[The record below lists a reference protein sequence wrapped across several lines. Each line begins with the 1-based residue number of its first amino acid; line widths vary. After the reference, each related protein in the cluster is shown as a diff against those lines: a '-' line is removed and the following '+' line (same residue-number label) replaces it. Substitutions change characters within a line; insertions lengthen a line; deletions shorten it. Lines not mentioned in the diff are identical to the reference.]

1 LFAETGLH
9 DWLAGLNHQAR
20 SVLAVDSA
28 TARPSAPLVRRP
40 PSRVKPSDAAVK
52 VGLLPLPVQ
61 RAADFTVRGGAM
73 ELVGRHR
80 ECAVLDRLIEAV
92 RAGESRALVVSGEA
106 GVGKTALLDYLAGR
120 ASGCRLARIAG
131 VQSEMELPFA
141 ALQQLCAPTVDQLH
155 SLPAPQ
161 RDALQVALGMSSGP
175 APDRFLVGLGVLNL
189 LSEIAEQ
196 QPLVCLIDDEQ
207 WLDRA
212 SAQVLGFAARRLDAE
227 SVGLVFAARVP
238 SSDLAGLPD
247 LVVERLGDTDARA
260 LLDAALTAPL
270 DTRVRE
276 QILAETRGNPLALL
290 ELPRGLTAQELA
302 GGFGLPSA
310 MRLSGGM
317 QENFRRRVEILSE
330 PTRRLLLIAAA
341 EPLGDPALV
350 WGAAARLGILAD
362 ATRPAIEAG
371 LVEFGTRVRFRHPL
385 VRSAVYGSASPEQRQ
400 EIHAALAEATDPLHD
415 PDRRAWH
422 RASAASGPDE
432 EVAAELEQ
440 SAGRAQARGGMAA
453 AAAFL
458 ERATTLTLDPTRR
471 TERALAAASAKIRAG
486 AFGEARD
493 LLAIAGVG
501 PLSDFQQARIELIG
515 AELAFL
521 TDRNNE
527 APLMLLKAARRLE
540 PIDPEVSRRT
550 YLQALTA
557 GYFAGRL
564 ALGEGLLEIAR
575 AAAAGPPPAHPAHTR
590 DLLLDGLVAQKIK
603 GYAAG
608 LPILRKAL
616 QTFGTDMPVDEA
628 LPLHSVAGI
637 VARHLWDDH
646 SWQVLSDRH
655 VELARSVGALSELP
669 VALNARAFMLLITGE
684 LATAASLIQQRQA
697 LAATGINRF
706 PYSAL
711 ALAAFTGRQAEAAT
725 LIDAINQHVSVR
737 GEGVGI
743 TIIEWA
749 TAVLNNGV
757 GNYKAA
763 MEAAQRSTEYLEEM
777 ITPPWPAVE
786 LIEAAVRSERGDV
799 AADALRR
806 LAEITTASGTDWALG
821 IEARSRAL
829 LSDGDTA
836 ERWYR
841 ASIERLGRTRI
852 RTDLARAHLLYGEWL
867 RRERR
872 RIDARAQLR
881 IAHDMLETM
890 GMEAFAERASREL
903 QATGETARKRTATPG
918 GPQLTAQETQI
929 ARMAREGLSNTEIAA
944 RLFIST
950 HTVHYHL
957 RKIFTKYGISSRSQ
971 LDRFLPEGPAADAI

>member
-1 LFAETGLH
+1 
-9 DWLAGLNHQAR
+9 
-20 SVLAVDSA
+20 
-28 TARPSAPLVRRP
+28 
-40 PSRVKPSDAAVK
+40 
-52 VGLLPLPVQ
+52 LLPLPVQ
-61 RAADFTVRGGAM
+61 QAADFTVRGGAM
-73 ELVGRHR
+73 ELVDRHR
-80 ECAVLDRLIEAV
+80 ERAVLDGLLDAV

-106 GVGKTALLDYLAGR
+106 GVGKTALLDYLAGH

-141 ALQQLCAPTVDQLH
+141 ALHQLCAPMLEKLPG
-155 SLPAPQ
+155 LPAPQ
-161 RDALQVALGMSSGP
+161 RAALEVVLGTSSGP

-189 LSEIAEQ
+189 LSGIAEQ

-238 SSDLAGLPD
+238 CSDLAGLAN
-247 LVVERLGDTDARA
+247 LVVEPLRDTDARA
-260 LLDAALTAPL
+260 LLDVALPAPL
-270 DTRVRE
+270 DAGVRE

-290 ELPRGLTAQELA
+290 ELPRGLSPQELA

-310 MRLSGGM
+310 TRLSGGM
-317 QENFRRRVEILSE
+317 QENFRRRVEALPES
-330 PTRRLLLIAAA
+330 TRRLLLVAAA

-350 WGAAARLGILAD
+350 WGAAARLGITAD
-362 ATRPAIEAG
+362 AAAPATEAG
-371 LVEFGTRVRFRHPL
+371 LVEFGVRVRFRHSL
-385 VRSAVYGSASPEQRQ
+385 VRSAVYGSASPQERRQ
-400 EIHAALAEATDPLHD
+400 VHGALSEVTDPVHD

-422 RASAASGPDE
+422 RAHAAAGPDE
-432 EVAAELEQ
+432 QVAVELEQ
-440 SAGRAQARGGMAA
+440 SAGRARARGGMAA

-458 ERATTLTLDPTRR
+458 ERATTLTLDPARR
-471 TERALAAASAKIRAG
+471 AERALEAASAKITAG
-486 AFGEARD
+486 AFGAARELLSVAEA
-493 LLAIAGVG
+493 G
-501 PLSDFQQARIELIG
+501 PLSDFQQARIELVG

-521 TDRNNE
+521 TDRNSD
-527 APLMLLKAARRLE
+527 ALLMLLKAARRLE
-540 PIDPEVSRRT
+540 PIDAELSRRT

-564 ALGEGLLEIAR
+564 APGEGLLEVAQ
-575 AAAAGPPPAHPAHTR
+575 AAAAGPPSAHPAR
-590 DLLLDGLVAQKIK
+590 VPDLLLDGLVAHKIK

-608 LPILRKAL
+608 LPALRKAL
-616 QTFGTDMPVDEA
+616 QTFGTDLSVDDA

-637 VARHLWDDH
+637 VARHLWDDQ
-646 SWQVLSDRH
+646 SWQVLTDRH

-669 VALNARAFMLLITGE
+669 VALNARAFVLLFTGE
-684 LATAASLIQQRQA
+684 LATASSLIQQRQA

-711 ALAAFTGRQAEAAT
+711 GLAAFTGRQAEVAT
-725 LIDAINQHVSVR
+725 LIDAINQHISLR

-749 TAVLNNGV
+749 SAVLNNGI
-757 GNYKAA
+757 GDYEAA
-763 MEAAQRSTEYLEEM
+763 MEAAQRSTDYLEEM

-786 LIEAAVRSERGDV
+786 LIEAAVRSRRSDI

-806 LAEITTASGTDWALG
+806 LAEVTSASGTDWALG

-829 LSDGDTA
+829 LSDGETA

-841 ASIERLGRTRI
+841 ESVERLGRTRM
-852 RTDLARAHLLYGEWL
+852 RADLARAHLLYGEWL

-890 GMEAFAERASREL
+890 GMEAFAERARREL
-903 QATGETARKRTATPG
+903 DATGETIRKRTVAPG
-918 GPQLTAQETQI
+918 DERLTAQEAQI
-929 ARMAREGLSNTEIAA
+929 ARMARDGLSNAEIGS

-950 HTVHYHL
+950 HTVRYHL
-957 RKIFTKYGISSRSQ
+957 RKVFTKLGISSRSQ
-971 LDRFLPEGPAADAI
+971 FDRVVLEGPTAGAV